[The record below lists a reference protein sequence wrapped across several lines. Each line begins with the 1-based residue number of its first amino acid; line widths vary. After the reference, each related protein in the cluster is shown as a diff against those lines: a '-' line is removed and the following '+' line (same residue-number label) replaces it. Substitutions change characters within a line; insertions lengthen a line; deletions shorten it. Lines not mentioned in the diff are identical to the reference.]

1 MPTSTAAAEVER
13 RRRLIRAQE
22 RSGLTQ
28 EEFCRRQN
36 VSLHAFRVWKY
47 RGAAR
52 RAARSADREGPRLVP
67 VRLLGTP
74 DARIELSVGGWRTVR
89 VGPGFDEA
97 TLRRLLAVL
106 ESPSC

>member
-1 MPTSTAAAEVER
+1 MLVPTTAAEAAR

-28 EEFCRRQN
+28 EEFCRRQD

-47 RGAAR
+47 RGEGRGGAGAR
-52 RAARSADREGPRLVP
+52 DAGPCLVP
-67 VRLLGTP
+67 VRLLGGA
-74 DARIELSVGGWRTVR
+74 DACIEVSLGGGRSVR

-97 TLRRLLAVL
+97 TLRRVIAVL
-106 ESPSC
+106 ETPSC

>member
-1 MPTSTAAAEVER
+1 MPVATTAAEAAR

-28 EEFCRRQN
+28 EEFCRRQD

-47 RGAAR
+47 RGEGPR
-52 RAARSADREGPRLVP
+52 GRSSAGPRLVP
-67 VRLLGTP
+67 VRLLGGT
-74 DARIELSVGGWRTVR
+74 DARIEMSVASGRTVR

-97 TLRRLLAVL
+97 TLRRVIAVL
-106 ESPSC
+106 ETPSC